1 MIIFLHKYVLQSNR
15 EQDFELLDKLGY
27 CGCNYKMLLLSN
39 FVMEYSNTQVTK
51 ILQFLQ
57 LKLTTPSIPSI
68 YPYLSDFVNI
78 PSSVVIKKPQ
88 VLPFL
93 LISFF
98 LSPSLLNPHFLPSPL
113 QFYPI
118 LFIFSKSPHFL
129 PKYLHNNDLLK

>member
-93 LISFF
+93 LSSFLLLFSIPISFPL
-98 LSPSLLNPHFLPSPL
+98 LSSS
-113 QFYPI
+113 I
-118 LFIFSKSPHFL
+118 LFYLYSLRVPIFCQNI
-129 PKYLHNNDLLK
+129 YIITIY